1 MKVLVL
7 NAGSSTLKF
16 LLMDMETKE
25 TIAKG
30 AVERINVDGPFM
42 VYRVGDNK
50 LTVEKDMKNHK
61 EALDLVVETMLSEKH
76 GVIKDISEITAFGHR
91 FVHGGSKF
99 FESTLITEE
108 ILKELEAGS
117 ELAPLHIP
125 GSIIGIKACLQV
137 APHIPNVAV
146 FDTGFHSKMPEY
158 AFRYAIPKKDY
169 VEHGIRKYGFHG
181 TSHFFISNEYAKLV
195 NKDIKDLKII
205 TCHLGNGS
213 SISAVQNGHSVD
225 TSMGFT
231 PLEGLIMGTRSGD
244 IDPAVVEF
252 LGKKKNMSV
261 SEVITYLN
269 KQSGLLGLS
278 NGFSADMRDIEDNL
292 DNEDCK
298 LALDMLSY
306 RLKKY
311 IGSYLAVLGGADAI
325 LFTGGIGE
333 NDALV
338 RNACLSNL
346 AALGV
351 ELDEELNNQNIRGV
365 NRKISKNTSKVDVYI
380 IPTNEELVIAEETL
394 KIALK

>member
-16 LLMDMETKE
+16 LLMDMTTKE

-42 VYRVGDNK
+42 VYKVGNNK
-50 LTVEKDMKNHK
+50 LTVEKNMKNHK
-61 EALDLVVETMLSEKH
+61 DALDLVLQTLLSEKH
-76 GVIKDISEITAFGHR
+76 GVIKDLREITAFGHR
-91 FVHGGSKF
+91 FVHGGTKIF
-99 FESTLITEE
+99 DSTLITPEV
-108 ILKELEAGS
+108 LKELEAGTD
-117 ELAPLHIP
+117 LAPLHIP
-125 GSIIGIKACLQV
+125 ASITGIKACLEV
-137 APHIPNVAV
+137 APNISNVAV

-169 VEHGIRKYGFHG
+169 EELGIRKYGFHG
-181 TSHFFISNEYAKLV
+181 TSHYFITHEYAKLV
-195 NKDIKDLKII
+195 NKDVKDLKII

-213 SISAVQNGHSVD
+213 SISAVKGGHSVD

-231 PLEGLIMGTRSGD
+231 PLEGLVMGTRSGD
-244 IDPAVVEF
+244 IDAAVVEF
-252 LGKKKNMSV
+252 LAKKKNLSV
-261 SEVITYLN
+261 SEVVTYLN

-292 DNEDCK
+292 DNPDCQ
-298 LALDMLSY
+298 LALDILSY

-311 IGSYLAVLGGADAI
+311 IGSYFAVLGGAHAI
-325 LFTGGIGE
+325 LFAGGIGE
-333 NDALV
+333 NDNLV
-338 RNACLSNL
+338 RS
-346 AALGV
+346 AALKDLEALGI

-365 NRKISKNTSKVDVYI
+365 ARKISKDSSKVDVYI

-394 KIALK
+394 KVVLK